1 MAEAASP
8 SESATSLLLHQSS
21 LNDPAA
27 SSSDAGPALPFLK
40 VNIIVT
46 GCASTVGR
54 AICHEL
60 ARQGANL
67 ALTDIS
73 KGGGQDLCMEL
84 QKAKYRGSLLFS
96 SFDPKDSERVGAF
109 VRSVSKTLK
118 RLDALVNCAMHS
130 PEDVPM
136 HHIKLQAFED
146 TQNHNLRAVWAAMQA
161 ALARFEGQNDAKLA
175 LPLGGYPI
183 VNVTSGYDTNDHF
196 SAYQAARQAIIGA
209 TKAAAVEYAYSDVRI
224 NSISAGA
231 IEEPDAAVSIVNQ
244 IFTSIGSVKA
254 KVPMRRCGKGTEIA
268 NAVIFLL
275 SPASSYITGIDL
287 PVDGGISAQRA

>member
-46 GCASTVGR
+46 GKRRTALMYGSFRAETWLTMHFIWLYAVAGCASTVGR

-130 PEDVPM
+130 PEVRVPISPCF
-136 HHIKLQAFED
+136 H
-146 TQNHNLRAVWAAMQA
+146 
-161 ALARFEGQNDAKLA
+161 ARMLTR
-175 LPLGGYPI
+175 LSYR
-183 VNVTSGYDTNDHF
+183 TSRCTTLSCKH
-196 SAYQAARQAIIGA
+196 SKIR
-209 TKAAAVEYAYSDVRI
+209 RI
-224 NSISAGA
+224 TI
-231 IEEPDAAVSIVNQ
+231 
-244 IFTSIGSVKA
+244 
-254 KVPMRRCGKGTEIA
+254 
-268 NAVIFLL
+268 
-275 SPASSYITGIDL
+275 
-287 PVDGGISAQRA
+287 